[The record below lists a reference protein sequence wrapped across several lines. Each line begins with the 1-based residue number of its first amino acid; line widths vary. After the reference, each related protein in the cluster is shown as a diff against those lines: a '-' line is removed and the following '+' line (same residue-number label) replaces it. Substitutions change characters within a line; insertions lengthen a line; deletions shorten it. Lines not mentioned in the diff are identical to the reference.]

1 MTLSRVLIVGGS
13 GFIGTHVAARL
24 SARGIRVVVPTRR
37 RERARHL
44 LPLPTVDVVQ
54 IGLDDPGFGAALA
67 GCDAVINL
75 VGVLHGSH
83 GNPYGREFAQA
94 HVETPRRIVEA
105 CRRAG
110 VRRVIHV
117 SALGA
122 GGDPAALPSM
132 YLRSKAAGEQVL
144 RDSGLDVTILRP
156 SVVFGPEDQFLNV
169 FAKLLRLFPLMPLA
183 RADARFQPVFV
194 GDLAEAIVNALERPV
209 TIGKTYDLAGP
220 EVFTLG
226 ELVERVG
233 RWSGHP
239 RPIWALPFTLG
250 QIQAGVL
257 GVLPG
262 PLMSTDNFDS
272 MRIDN
277 VASGPVSPDL
287 GLDGLTP
294 LAAVAPAWL
303 SRHGSRLADKQARAH
318 R

>member
-24 SARGIRVVVPTRR
+24 AARGVRVVIPTRR

-54 IGLDDPGFGAALA
+54 ISLDDPAFEAALA
-67 GCDAVINL
+67 GCDAVVSL
-75 VGVLHGSH
+75 AGVLHGSY
-83 GNPYGREFAQA
+83 GNPYGREFARA
-94 HVETPRRIVEA
+94 HVETPRRIAEA
-105 CRRAG
+105 CRHAG
-110 VRRVIHV
+110 VRRVVHV

-122 GGDPAALPSM
+122 GGAPASLPSM

-156 SVVFGPEDQFLNV
+156 SVVFGPEDQFLNL

-194 GDLAEAIVNALERPV
+194 GDVADAIVNVLTRPA
-209 TIGKTYDLAGP
+209 TIGKTYELAGP

-226 ELVERVG
+226 EMVELVG

-287 GLDGLTP
+287 GLAGLTP

>member
-24 SARGIRVVVPTRR
+24 SARAIRVVVPTRR

-54 IGLDDPGFGAALA
+54 ISLDDPAFEAALI

-75 VGVLHGSH
+75 TGVLHGSY

-94 HVETPRRIVEA
+94 HVEVPRRIAEA
-105 CRRAG
+105 CRRTG
-110 VRRVIHV
+110 VRRVVHV

-122 GGDPAALPSM
+122 GGDASSLPSM

-156 SVVFGPEDQFLNV
+156 SVVFGPEDKFLNV

-194 GDLAEAIVNALERPV
+194 GDLADAIVNALERPV
-209 TIGKTYDLAGP
+209 TIGKTYDVAGP

-226 ELVERVG
+226 ELVELVG
-233 RWSGHP
+233 RCLLYTSPSP
-239 RPIWALPFTLG
+239 RDRT
-250 QIQAGVL
+250 
-257 GVLPG
+257 
-262 PLMSTDNFDS
+262 
-272 MRIDN
+272 R
-277 VASGPVSPDL
+277 
-287 GLDGLTP
+287 
-294 LAAVAPAWL
+294 
-303 SRHGSRLADKQARAH
+303 SRMPSSA
-318 R
+318 